1 MKALLRSR
9 IRFLR
14 YLLALVFLLPEVVQA
29 THLRAGNI
37 LMTLIDCEL
46 RRYRIRVEVY
56 TNTTNTNVL
65 FGGEQDY
72 LDFGDRTGRILV
84 PEIGPGVQGSDR
96 GYSTDGLPAGT
107 ARAYFE
113 IEHTFAGP
121 GTYTVSYVEP
131 NRNAGVV
138 NMDQSVNTTFYL
150 ETQVVIDPFYGCSS
164 PAILEVPPVDRAC
177 TTVAWFHNPGA
188 KDLDGDR
195 LSYQMVIPFRD
206 RATTVLNYK
215 DPNDAKFYS
224 NYNDGRDP
232 STGDPPGRPVF
243 NIDAVDGTVTWNAP
257 GTAGEYN
264 IAFIVID
271 WRLINGQWRQM
282 GFVRRDMQI
291 LVEECDN
298 KRPDLIIP
306 EDVCVTAGTTI
317 DAVIKGTDP
326 DGDRI
331 RITAFSETFDF
342 PAQQSPATYT
352 PRDEKNGDGSDKYYP
367 QPTQVAFHWSTE
379 CEHVRQQPYTVNFK
393 VQDERGLVNYKTWRI
408 TVVGPAPIWNDA
420 NLNVATR
427 TATIKW
433 DRYLCQNAEL
443 IEVWRKVDSTSY
455 RPDTCQTGMP
465 AGLGYKLIATVPARI
480 PPSQTTGQYVDN
492 DNGKGLAPGA
502 MYCYRLVAVYP
513 LPQGGE
519 SYVTKDT
526 CVGPIPADVPIIT
539 NVSIE
544 RTSAEDGLVRV
555 SWKRPFD
562 LDPIVY
568 RKDSLKYEVY
578 RGTGFTRSD
587 STLVATL
594 LGDTTY
600 LDGGMNTESSVFN
613 YSIVAYNGYRR
624 QNVDTIGASEVA
636 SSVRLGSSS
645 QKDQITLD
653 WQAEVPWSNQIEAHP
668 YHYVYRGGEND
679 PEDQLVLVDS
689 IRVTE
694 SGFQYIDTGLES
706 GTTYCYRILTNG
718 GYGNP
723 NKIPEPLENFSQR
736 ICVQPGDSIP
746 PCKPL
751 LTLETQGCSG
761 RDPLSLCLTSVG
773 SFSNIISWAR
783 SDAAECQTDIV
794 RYYVYRGGYSG
805 DYTRIDTLDATTTR
819 FEDKGL
825 SSLAFCYRVSAVD
838 FSGNES
844 EMSDAVCND
853 NCPAYGLPN
862 VFSPN
867 GDDYNPVFK
876 AFSLDDCGQGGETSA
891 CPSYVLE
898 GCARFVKSV
907 RFNVYNRW
915 GREVYTFEA
924 SAANDESILINWNG
938 KDKNGHMLDPAV
950 YYYVAEVTFDVL
962 NPNDAVK
969 TFKGWV
975 HLLNDRQ

>member
-1 MKALLRSR
+1 L
-9 IRFLR
+9 I
-14 YLLALVFLLPEVVQA
+14 FLLPEVVQA

-37 LMTLIDCEL
+37 LMTLIDCETRL
-46 RRYRIRVEVY
+46 YRIRVEVY

-84 PEIGPGVQGSDR
+84 PEIGPGDPR
-96 GYSTDGLPAGT
+96 YSTDGLPAGT

-113 IEHTFAGP
+113 ITHSFAGP

-195 LSYQMVIPFRD
+195 LSYQMVVPFRD
-206 RATTVLNYK
+206 RATTVLNYQP
-215 DPNDAKFYS
+215 PNADKFYT
-224 NYNDGRDP
+224 NPNDGREP
-232 STGDPPGRPVF
+232 SATIPPGPPQF
-243 NIDAVDGTVTWNAP
+243 GIDAVDGTVTWNAP

-298 KRPDLIIP
+298 KRPELIIP
-306 EDVCVTAGTTI
+306 EDICVTAGTT
-317 DAVIKGTDP
+317 VEETIKGTDP

-342 PAQQSPATYT
+342 PAQQSPATLT
-352 PRDEKNGDGSDKYYP
+352 PGNVF
-367 QPTQVAFHWSTE
+367 QPSPGQVVYRWATRN
-379 CEHVRQQPYTVNFK
+379 EHIRQQPYTVNFK
-393 VQDERGLVNYKTWRI
+393 VEDEKGLVNYKTWRI
-408 TVVGPAPIWNDA
+408 TVVGPAPVWIDA
-420 NLNVATR
+420 SLNATTR
-427 TATIKW
+427 TATINWK
-433 DRYLCQNAEL
+433 RYIAQNAEL
-443 IEVWRKVDSTSY
+443 IEVWRKVDSTSF
-455 RPDTCQTGMP
+455 RPDTCETGMP
-465 AGLGYKLIATVPARI
+465 AGLGYVRIATVPARI
-480 PPSQTTGQYVDN
+480 PLSQNGQYVDN
-492 DNGKGLAPGA
+492 NGGKGLAPGA
-502 MYCYRLVAVYP
+502 MYCYRLVALFP

-519 SYVTKDT
+519 SYVTEDL

-539 NVSIE
+539 KVSVMSTSTQDGTIE
-544 RTSAEDGLVRV
+544 IN
-555 SWKRPFD
+555 WIRPFD
-562 LDPIVY
+562 LDVAVYPI
-568 RKDSLKYEVY
+568 DSLKYEVY
-578 RGTGFTRSD
+578 RAVGFNRGGD
-587 STLVATL
+587 STLITTVYD
-594 LGDTTY
+594 GGTTY
-600 LDGGMNTESSVFN
+600 PDGGLNTEANVYN
-613 YSIVAYNGYRR
+613 YSVVAYNGLRSGSPM
-624 QNVDTIGASEVA
+624 IGASEIA

-653 WQAEVPWSNQIEAHP
+653 WRAEVPWSNQIEAHP
-668 YHYVYRGGEND
+668 YHYIFRGDEND
-679 PEDQLVLVDS
+679 TDAQLVLVDS
-689 IRVTE
+689 INATE
-694 SGFQYIDTGLES
+694 SGFRFVDSGLES
-706 GTTYCYRILTNG
+706 GKTYCYRVMTSG

-723 NKIPEPLENFSQR
+723 TKIPEPLKNNSQR

-751 LTLETQGCSG
+751 LALETQGCEG
-761 RDPLSLCLTSVG
+761 RDPLSLCLPATG
-773 SFSNIISWAR
+773 SFSNTISWSR
-783 SDAAECQTDIV
+783 SEADECQSDIV
-794 RYYVYRGGYSG
+794 RYYVYRGSYNG
-805 DYTRIDTLDATTTR
+805 DYIRIDSLDATTTT
-819 FEDKGL
+819 FQDNGL
-825 SSLAFCYRVSAVD
+825 SSLAWCYRVSAVD

-853 NCPAYGLPN
+853 NCPAYTLPN

-867 GDDYNPVFK
+867 GDEFNPVFRAYNYK
-876 AFSLDDCGQGGETSA
+876 DCNGETGP
-891 CPSYVLE
+891 CPDYVIE

-915 GREVYTFEA
+915 GRQVYTYEA
-924 SAANDESILINWNG
+924 DVANDESIYIDWDG
-938 KDKNGHMLDPAV
+938 KDKNGSLLPSAV
-950 YYYVAEVTFDVL
+950 YFYVAEVTFDVL
-962 NPNDAVK
+962 RPDDAVK
-969 TFKGWV
+969 KFKGWV
-975 HLLNDRQ
+975 HLLGDGQ

>member
-9 IRFLR
+9 IRSLR

-37 LMTLIDCEL
+37 LMTLLDCET

-72 LDFGDRTGRILV
+72 LDFGDRTGRMLV
-84 PEIGPGVQGSDR
+84 PEIGPNPGTPPAGISW

-113 IEHTFAGP
+113 IDHIFAGP

-150 ETQVVIDPFYGCSS
+150 ETQVVIDPFFGCSS

-195 LSYQMVIPFRD
+195 LSYQMVVPFRD
-206 RATTVLNYK
+206 RATTVLNYQ
-215 DPNDAKFYS
+215 DPNAAKFYPDF
-224 NYNDGRDP
+224 NNGQEPRP
-232 STGDPPGRPVF
+232 GGNPPWGAPQF
-243 NIDAVDGTVTWNAP
+243 GIDAVDGTVTWNAP

-298 KRPDLIIP
+298 KRPELIIP
-306 EDVCVTAGTTI
+306 EDICVTAGTTI
-317 DAVIKGTDP
+317 EETIKGTDP

-331 RITAFSETFDF
+331 KITAFSETLDF
-342 PAQQSPATYT
+342 PAQQSPATLT
-352 PRDEKNGDGSDKYYP
+352 PENVF
-367 QPTQVAFHWSTE
+367 QPSPGQVVYRWATD

-393 VQDERGLVNYKTWRI
+393 VEDEKGLVNYKTWRI

-420 NLNVATR
+420 KLNTATQ

-443 IEVWRKVDSTSY
+443 IEVWRKVDSTTY
-455 RPDTCQTGMP
+455 RPDNCDTGMP
-465 AGLGYKLIATVPARI
+465 PGLGYERIATVPARI
-480 PPSQTTGQYVDN
+480 PPSQLTGQYVDN
-492 DNGKGLAPGA
+492 NDGKGLAPGA

-519 SYVTKDT
+519 SYVTRDT

-539 NVSIE
+539 NVSVE
-544 RTSAEDGLVRV
+544 STSAQDGLVRV

-562 LDPIVY
+562 LDPVAY
-568 RKDSLKYEVY
+568 PKETLKYELY
-578 RGTGFTRSD
+578 RATGFNRVGD

-600 LDGGMNTESSVFN
+600 LDGGLNTEVSVFN
-613 YSIVAYNGYRR
+613 YSVVAYNGHGP
-624 QNVDTIGASEVA
+624 DAEMIGASEVA

-653 WQAEVPWSNQIEAHP
+653 WRAEVPWSNQIEAHP
-668 YHYVYRGGEND
+668 YHYIFRGGEND
-679 PEDQLVLVDS
+679 TDAQFVLVDS
-689 IRVTE
+689 VNATE
-694 SGFQYIDTGLES
+694 SGFQFVDTELES
-706 GTTYCYRILTNG
+706 GRTYCYRILTNG

-723 NKIPEPLENFSQR
+723 KKIPEPLENFSQR

-751 LTLETQGCSG
+751 LALETQGCEG
-761 RDPLSLCLTSVG
+761 RDPLSLCLPATG
-773 SFSNIISWAR
+773 SFSNIISWSR
-783 SDAAECQTDIV
+783 SEADECQSDIV
-794 RYYVYRGGYSG
+794 RYYVYRGSYNGEYI
-805 DYTRIDTLDATTTR
+805 RIDSLDATTTT
-819 FEDKGL
+819 FQDNGL
-825 SSLAFCYRVSAVD
+825 SSLAWCYRVSAVD

-853 NCPAYGLPN
+853 NCPAYTLPN

-867 GDDYNPVFK
+867 GDEFNPVFRAYNYK
-876 AFSLDDCGQGGETSA
+876 DCNGETGP
-891 CPSYVLE
+891 CPEYVIE

-915 GREVYTFEA
+915 GRQVYTYEA
-924 SAANDESILINWNG
+924 DVANDESIYIDWDG
-938 KDKNGHMLDPAV
+938 KDKNGSLLPSAV

-962 NPNDAVK
+962 KPDDAVK
-969 TFKGWV
+969 KFKGWV
-975 HLLNDRQ
+975 HLLGDGQ

>member
-37 LMTLIDCEL
+37 LMTLLDCET

-84 PEIGPGVQGSDR
+84 PEIGPGDL

-107 ARAYFE
+107 ARAYYE
-113 IEHTFAGP
+113 IDHVFAGP

-177 TTVAWFHNPGA
+177 TTVAWLHNPGA

-206 RATTVLNYK
+206 RATTVLNYQ
-215 DPNDAKFYS
+215 DPNAAKFYPDFS
-224 NYNDGRDP
+224 NGQEPRPGGN
-232 STGDPPGRPVF
+232 PPWGAPQF
-243 NIDAVDGTVTWNAP
+243 GIDAVDGTVTWNAP

-298 KRPDLIIP
+298 KRPELIIP
-306 EDVCVTAGTTI
+306 EDICVTAGTTI
-317 DAVIKGTDP
+317 EETIKGTDP

-331 RITAFSETFDF
+331 KITAFSETFDF
-342 PAQQSPATYT
+342 PAQQSPATLM
-352 PRDEKNGDGSDKYYP
+352 PGNVF
-367 QPTQVAFHWSTE
+367 QPSPGQVVYRWSTD

-393 VQDERGLVNYKTWRI
+393 VEDEKGLVNYKTWRI
-408 TVVGPAPIWNDA
+408 TVVGPAPKWNDA
-420 NLNVATR
+420 KLNAATR

-433 DRYLCQNAEL
+433 DRYQCQNAER
-443 IEVWRKVDSTSY
+443 IQIWRKVDSTSY

-465 AGLGYKLIATVPARI
+465 AGLGYEMLDVVIPARI
-480 PPSQTTGQYVDN
+480 PPSQLTGEFVDN
-492 DNGKGLAPGA
+492 NGGKGLAPGA

-519 SYVTKDT
+519 SYVTRDT

-539 NVSIE
+539 NVSVE
-544 RTSAEDGLVRV
+544 RTSVEDGLVRV

-562 LDPIVY
+562 LDPVAY
-568 RKDSLKYEVY
+568 PPGDLKYEVY
-578 RGTGFTRSD
+578 RAIGFERIRKGEDASD
-587 STLVATL
+587 STLVASLTN
-594 LGDTTY
+594 GDTTY
-600 LDGGMNTESSVFN
+600 LDGGFNTEASIFN
-613 YSIVAYNGYRR
+613 YSVVAYNGH
-624 QNVDTIGASEVA
+624 QAGSPIIGASEVA
-636 SSVRLGSSS
+636 SSVRLASSS
-645 QKDQITLD
+645 QKDQITLN
-653 WQAEVPWSNQIEAHP
+653 WQADVPWSNQIQAHP
-668 YHYVYRGGEND
+668 YHYIYRGGEND

-689 IRVTE
+689 VQVTA
-694 SGFQYIDTGLES
+694 SAFQYIDMDLETGR
-706 GTTYCYRILTNG
+706 TYCYRILTNG

-723 NKIPEPLENFSQR
+723 TKIPEPLENFSQR

-746 PCKPL
+746 PCKL
-751 LTLETQGCSG
+751 IVTLASKGCEDIL
-761 RDPLSLCLTSVG
+761 DPSSLCKFTGNSL
-773 SFSNIISWAR
+773 SNKITLS
-783 SDAAECQTDIV
+783 SSAAEECQTDIV
-794 RYYVYRGGYSG
+794 QYKVYRRGNSG
-805 DYTRIDTLDATTTR
+805 DYVEHATLDATVTEYID
-819 FEDKGL
+819 EDL
-825 SSLAFCYRVSAVD
+825 SSFAYCYRVTAID

-844 EMSDAVCND
+844 ELSDEVCFD

-862 VFSPN
+862 VFSPYN
-867 GDDYNPVFK
+867 ADTINSQFRAFALKDCQGAEGTGCPDYVIK
-876 AFSLDDCGQGGETSA
+876 D
-891 CPSYVLE
+891 
-898 GCARFVKSV
+898 CARFVNSV
-907 RFNVYNRW
+907 RFAVYNRW
-915 GREVYTFEA
+915 GRQVYTYEA
-924 SAANDESILINWNG
+924 DVKKDESIYIDWDG
-938 KDKNGHMLDPAV
+938 KDNNGNRLDPAV
-950 YYYVAEVTFDVL
+950 YYYVAEVTFEVL
-962 NPNDAVK
+962 RPSEAVK

-975 HLLNDRQ
+975 HILGERQ

>member
-37 LMTLIDCEL
+37 LMTLIDCET

-84 PEIGPGVQGSDR
+84 PEIGPGDPR
-96 GYSTDGLPAGT
+96 YSTDGLPAGT

-113 IEHTFAGP
+113 IDHTFAGP

-164 PAILEVPPVDRAC
+164 PAILEVPPIDRAC

-206 RATTVLNYK
+206 RATTVLNYRE
-215 DPNDAKFYS
+215 PNDGKFYT
-224 NYNDGRDP
+224 NFNNGQEPNGNDP
-232 STGDPPGRPVF
+232 TGPPQF
-243 NIDAVDGTVTWNAP
+243 NIHPADGTVTWNAP

-271 WRLINGQWRQM
+271 WRLIKGQWRQM
-282 GFVRRDMQI
+282 GYVRRDMQI

-298 KRPDLIIP
+298 KRPELIIP
-306 EDVCVTAGTTI
+306 EDICVTAGATI
-317 DAVIKGTDP
+317 EETIKGTDP

-342 PAQQSPATYT
+342 PAQQSPATLT
-352 PRDEKNGDGSDKYYP
+352 PASAF
-367 QPTQVAFHWSTE
+367 QPSPGQVAFRWVTD

-393 VQDERGLVNYKTWRI
+393 VEDEKGLVNYKTWRI
-408 TVVGPAPIWNDA
+408 TVVGPAPVWVDA
-420 NLNVATR
+420 QLNTAIR
-427 TATIKW
+427 TATLTW
-433 DRYLCQNAEL
+433 ERYQCQNAEF
-443 IEVWRKVDSTSY
+443 IQVWRKVDSTSF

-465 AGLGYKLIATVPARI
+465 PGLGYELIKDDVPARI
-480 PPSQTTGQYVDN
+480 PPSQATWQFVDN
-492 DNGKGLAPGA
+492 NGGKGLAPGA
-502 MYCYRLVAVYP
+502 MYCYRLVAVFP

-519 SYVTKDT
+519 SYVTEDI

-544 RTSAEDGLVRV
+544 RTSVQDGLIRI

-562 LDPIVY
+562 LDPVVY
-568 RKDSLKYEVY
+568 PPGDLKYEVY
-578 RGTGFTRSD
+578 RADGFERIREGNNASD
-587 STLVATL
+587 STLVASL
-594 LGDTTY
+594 LDGDTTY
-600 LDGGMNTESSVFN
+600 LDGGMNTEASVYN
-613 YSIVAYNGYRR
+613 YSVVAYNGHA
-624 QNVDTIGASEVA
+624 TGSPIIGASEVA

-653 WQAEVPWSNQIEAHP
+653 WTAEVPWSNQIEAHP
-668 YHYVYRGGEND
+668 YHYIYRGDED
-679 PEDQLVLVDS
+679 DAEDQLVLIDS
-689 IRVTE
+689 VQVTA
-694 SGFQYIDTGLES
+694 SGFQYVDAGLET

-723 NKIPEPLENFSQR
+723 TKIPEPLENFSQR

-746 PCKPL
+746 PCKPI
-751 LTLETQGCSG
+751 LTIARTNC
-761 RDPLSLCLTSVG
+761 DSLQASNLCRPSVG
-773 SFSNIISWAR
+773 GFLNTVYLSSSNAG
-783 SDAAECQTDIV
+783 ECQTDVV
-794 RYYVYRGGYSG
+794 RYYVYRG
-805 DYTRIDTLDATTTR
+805 DYKGNYVRIDTLDATAIK

-825 SSLAFCYRVSAVD
+825 SSLAYCYRISAVD

-867 GDDYNPVFK
+867 GDEFNPVFK
-876 AFSLDDCGQGGETSA
+876 AFSYEDCEGGEGGGEGGLT
-891 CPSYVLE
+891 CPDYVLE
-898 GCARFVKSV
+898 QCARFVKSV

-915 GREVYTFEA
+915 GREVYTYTA
-924 SAANDESILINWNG
+924 SVSNDESILINWDG
-938 KDKNGHMLDPAV
+938 KDKNGRMLDPAV